1 MIKLQPVPYI
11 LCWLVCFTLFTLLGA
26 RSSLQSLVSTRGQ
39 YRIVQHRAVPTLEQQ
54 SALRRKSC
62 PASTSNSTAGS
73 RRYLI
78 DKGDLPERISFSAT
92 NNSKDEPSSSSGNNG
107 PPLVVIDGSN
117 VAFAY
122 REGDGRWF
130 AQGPLLALKV
140 GGWVGGCFPFFCRHR
155 RIFVF
160 VCSLCA
166 DVLDSF

>member
-1 MIKLQPVPYI
+1 MV
-11 LCWLVCFTLFTLLGA
+11 T
-26 RSSLQSLVSTRGQ
+26 TRGQ

-54 SALRRKSC
+54 PVPRRKSC
-62 PASTSNSTAGS
+62 PASTSYSNSTAGE

-78 DKGDLPERISFSAT
+78 DSSSIQSPGGDLPERISISAT
-92 NNSKDEPSSSSGNNG
+92 NDSKDEAASISSG

-140 GGWVGGCFPFFCRHR
+140 GAWVGALASGCFL
-155 RIFVF
+155 FVPARPYFLF
-160 VCSLCA
+160 VCCLCSS
-166 DVLDSF
+166 VLDSFCCLAARSVFCCFAPFNMLR